1 MASTISTVHTL
12 VPGANVPLG
21 YLDEDN
27 IQFIQKKITEVLKR
41 EYIQDILVDRGS
53 IIKIMARIV
62 EERIEP
68 VPKMNQRVVMTICAE
83 FRRHQLEVDR
93 NLKWE
98 AHYTVSQALYD
109 PTTENSKWDGQ
120 NIKLANRLG
129 WSKVGGTSRF
139 YFT

>member
-1 MASTISTVHTL
+1 MASTIATVHTL
-12 VPGANVPLG
+12 LPGASFTIG
-21 YLDEDN
+21 YFDEDN
-27 IQFIQKKITEVLKR
+27 IIFIQRKIKEVLKR
-41 EYIQDILVDRGS
+41 EYTQDILVDRGS
-53 IIKIMARIV
+53 IIKIMSRII
-62 EERIEP
+62 EERIEA
-68 VPKMNQRVVMTICAE
+68 VPKMNQRVVMTICSE

-93 NLKWE
+93 NLKLE
-98 AHYTVSQALYD
+98 AHYVVSQALYD